1 MKPVIGVLL
10 GLFLLAGMGQAQEKR
25 GNQKIYK
32 LDQALR
38 LSRYVYEN
46 YPFTLFC
53 NCTFVQGRLSSDRC
67 GYVPQ
72 KRNFRASQVDFRPLI
87 PPERYGPDFAEWQG
101 APACKD
107 RSGRPYGGI
116 RCAAE
121 QNPEFARMAADLYN
135 WFPIESELEG
145 LRLGSRIDEVPG
157 EPRLFGDCDVE
168 LQGKVLEPRTDIR
181 GDIARTFLYMDLSY
195 PMHAF
200 MTVEQR
206 RTMESW
212 SREDPVDEW
221 ECKRATRIARTQGNK
236 NVFVEDACHEARL
249 QGLVSP
255 LPIR

>member
-1 MKPVIGVLL
+1 MKPLIGVLL
-10 GLFLLAGMGQAQEKR
+10 SLLLLGGGVQAQEKR

-46 YPFTLFC
+46 HPFTLFC
-53 NCTFVQGRLSSDRC
+53 GCTFVQGRLSSDRC

-72 KRNFRASQVDFRPLI
+72 QRNFRATQVDFRPLI
-87 PPERYGPDFAEWQG
+87 PPERYGPNFPEWAG
-101 APACKD
+101 DPSCKD
-107 RSGRPYGGI
+107 AQGRRYDGI

-121 QNPEFARMAADLYN
+121 RNPEFARMASDLYN
-135 WFPIESELEG
+135 WFPIESELER
-145 LRLGSRIDEVPG
+145 LRLGSRIREVPG

-168 LQGKVLEPRTDIR
+168 LESGVLEPRTDVR

-206 RTMESW
+206 RAMESW
-212 SREDPVDEW
+212 NREDPVDEW
-221 ECKRATRIARTQGNK
+221 ECERARRIARTQGNP

-249 QGLVSP
+249 QGLVAP